1 MSNQLAIVN
10 TSVTGTVTNL
20 LSCGPFGQW
29 SRGPNAAHWLL
40 SYLGGNFERLLG
52 LLLKRYQEYPSVDYL
67 CGYETFK

>member
-29 SRGPNAAHWLL
+29 SRGLNAAHWLA
-40 SYLGGNFERLLG
+40 YLDSNFERLLG
-52 LLLKRYQEYPSVDYL
+52 LLLKRYQGYPRVDYL
-67 CGYETFK
+67 CDYETFK